1 MYATNAMIRN
11 LQDRRKFDGKQFSE
25 YLYRSDEAQEA
36 NLKAAEGRQPRKP
49 DSHSHQNDN
58 GDEDSEEEK
67 EAEKQ
72 QQNSRC
78 ETCNKT
84 YLSPKKEQQEFNDWC
99 RSNYRSMAKPEN
111 FEHKYV
117 VSCDPAAHCLKN
129 VMVWGPEKLIQG
141 GLEKLRC
148 WDSSCE
154 GHVQTQKKK
163 KVIGIHDVEC
173 RRVEGMDDYGYIIF
187 AKYRCKVCLKMRSGL
202 ELDALEAMGVPHSV
216 LYVCPVIPFHDSCIT
231 TQLGDLIMEMMISP
245 SGDYKTDCNNS
256 LSHSHISHTLL
267 TNV

>member
-163 KVIGIHDVEC
+163 KVIGKKKCSSSNESQI
-173 RRVEGMDDYGYIIF
+173 RRFEDATYDCEGNI
-187 AKYRCKVCLKMRSGL
+187 KC
-202 ELDALEAMGVPHSV
+202 V
-216 LYVCPVIPFHDSCIT
+216 LYCILCHCVST
-231 TQLGDLIMEMMISP
+231 CVYST
-245 SGDYKTDCNNS
+245 C
-256 LSHSHISHTLL
+256 LSF
-267 TNV
+267 